1 MIFIGF
7 KFMVLGGESVN
18 LMVTLV
24 MLMYAMMMASFLF
37 GIAAVGEMVQ
47 TEVSSGSIENILN
60 NLWNIFW
67 ICFSKLEFYS

>member
-1 MIFIGF
+1 
-7 KFMVLGGESVN
+7 MVLGGESVN

-60 NLWNIFW
+60 NL
-67 ICFSKLEFYS
+67 